1 MQWDLYWSLNY
12 NAAMMRTPYT
22 RAMLFLTYFKGP
34 LTANWTTVMNRH
46 LNAQVRS
53 GVPVET
59 EALWD
64 YVYDSFRRQ
73 YSNMQER
80 ERAEDMLQ
88 RGIHM
93 KAGDLDAYI
102 AEYEVLIEMAG
113 YDPNS
118 CLALKLFTDGLP
130 AELYKEVIRMD
141 RPRNFQEW
149 KTAALERHA
158 EWLHFKHRCYA
169 ITQHMPDVGQC
180 IPRSHS

>member
-1 MQWDLYWSLNY
+1 MPRPGGAGQVAPLPPHVDNKLFGQSPDIFTGDKRKAREFITLWDLYWSLNY

-34 LTANWTTVMNRH
+34 LTANWTTVMNGH

-73 YSNMQER
+73 YSDMQER
-80 ERAEDMLQ
+80 ERAEDTLQ

-102 AEYEVLIEMAG
+102 TEYEVLIEMAG

-118 CLALKLFTDGLP
+118 RLALKLFTDGLP

-141 RPRNFQEW
+141 
-149 KTAALERHA
+149 
-158 EWLHFKHRCYA
+158 
-169 ITQHMPDVGQC
+169 
-180 IPRSHS
+180 